1 MELSINAINNRRVS
15 TCITL
20 KEYGTL
26 CKNPDGISLGY
37 HCMPEPAFDRL
48 ERFVLDSRGTGD
60 LTDALEL
67 MTLASRKGVGK
78 IISAK
83 NYVGVISMGDGTQ
96 IEILPKVYTRDEES
110 SIAQT
115 KNIFLHMLK
124 SIRDIPNKPFNM
136 AGLGSANNHVL
147 DIFIRMFIEEA
158 VALVKHGLKSD
169 YREHRDNE
177 SFYKGK
183 LQFAQHIKHNAAH
196 KERFFVEYDEFSV
209 NRAENRLI
217 KATIELLMRVSRN
230 TRNQKDLYALL
241 AVFDNIDTSVQLEK
255 DWASVTM
262 DRTMKGYQTILA
274 WCRLFL
280 SGQSFTPFRG
290 QSAAYALLF
299 PMDMIFERYVAGLLK
314 KGLGHSPVQVKT
326 QDRTHRLFQNP
337 ARFQLKPD
345 IVVKGPGGVIVLDTK
360 WKLLSPSPDYGISQA
375 DMYQAYAYG
384 KKYSAREVYLLYPWN
399 PRLSETKQPIVY
411 DSGDGVE
418 VRIEFLDLTLGKASV
433 DTLLAKLS
441 DTVCTKK

>member
-1 MELSINAINNRRVS
+1 MDLSINAFNNRRGG
-15 TCITL
+15 TYITL

-26 CKNPDGISLGY
+26 CKNPNGVSLGY
-37 HCMPEPAFDRL
+37 HCMPELAFDRL
-48 ERFVLDSRGTGD
+48 ERFVLEHKGPGH

-78 IISAK
+78 TISAK
-83 NYVGVISMGDGTQ
+83 NYVGVISMADGTQ
-96 IEILPKVYTRDEES
+96 IEILPKVYARDEES
-110 SIAQT
+110 SIVQT
-115 KNIFLHMLK
+115 KSIFLHMLK

-136 AGLGSANNHVL
+136 AGLGTANHHLL

-177 SFYKGK
+177 PFFKGK
-183 LQFAQHIKHNAAH
+183 LQFAQHIKHNAGH
-196 KERFFVEYDEFSV
+196 KERFFVEYDEYNM

-217 KATIELLMRVSRN
+217 KATIGLLMKVSRN

-241 AVFDNIDTSVQLEK
+241 TAFDNIDTSMQLEK
-255 DWASVTM
+255 DWASVTT
-262 DRTMKGYQTILA
+262 DRTMKEYQAILA

-299 PMDMIFERYVAGLLK
+299 PMDKIFERYVAGLLK
-314 KGLGHSPVQVKT
+314 KGLGQSPVQVKT

-345 IVVKGPGGVIVLDTK
+345 IVVQGPGGVIVLDTK

-384 KKYSAREVYLLYPWN
+384 KKYSASEVYLLYPWN
-399 PRLSETKQPIVY
+399 PRLSDITQPVVY
-411 DSGDGVE
+411 DSGDGVQ

-441 DTVCTKK
+441 DTIGTKK

>member
-1 MELSINAINNRRVS
+1 MDLNIDAFNKGLVG

-37 HCMPEPAFDRL
+37 HCMPELAFDRL
-48 ERFVLDSRGTGD
+48 ERLVLESRGTGG

-83 NYVGVISMGDGTQ
+83 NYVGVISMGDGIQ
-96 IEILPKVYTRDEES
+96 IEILPKVYARDKES

-115 KNIFLHMLK
+115 KDIFLHMLK

-136 AGLGSANNHVL
+136 TGLGTANNHVL

-169 YREHRDNE
+169 YREHQDNE
-177 SFYKGK
+177 SFFKGK
-183 LQFAQHIKHNAAH
+183 LQFAQHVKHNAAH
-196 KERFFVEYDEFSV
+196 KERFFVEYDEFSM

-217 KATIELLMRVSRN
+217 KATIELLLKVSRN
-230 TRNQKDLYALL
+230 ISNQKDLYVLL
-241 AVFDNIDTSVQLEK
+241 AAFDNIDASVHLEK
-255 DWASVTM
+255 DWVSVTM
-262 DRTMKGYQTILA
+262 DRTMKEYQTILA

-299 PMDMIFERYVAGLLK
+299 PMDKIFERYVAGLLK
-314 KGLGHSPVQVKT
+314 KRLGNSPIQVKT

-384 KKYSAREVYLLYPWN
+384 KKYNAREVYLLYPWN
-399 PRLSETKQPIVY
+399 PRLSEMKQPIVY

-418 VRIEFLDLTLGKASV
+418 VRIEFLDLTLGKACV
-433 DTLLAKLS
+433 DTLLVKLS
-441 DTVCTKK
+441 DAVWTKK